1 MLCSQMPAGTNGQ
14 QTLLQLQPAEIKG
27 SERGRPAN
35 LTPELGEIDQR
46 PQPATRRQV
55 SKCSHQR
62 LVTKWCVCSVAQSCL
77 TLCDPMDCSPPGSSV
92 HGDSPGK
99 NTGGRC
105 HALLQGIFPTQ
116 GSNPGLP
123 LWRQILYRLSHQGSP
138 FPHRRRPMMT
148 ACSFCPEILF
158 VIEFKLMHLGFSRD
172 LIISAAKNWHYITPI
187 VTTFP
192 PIDY

>member
-35 LTPELGEIDQR
+35 LTPELGKIDQR

-62 LVTKWCVCSVAQSCL
+62 LVTKWCVCSIAQSCL

-99 NTGGRC
+99 NTGVGW
-105 HALLQGIFPTQ
+105 HALLQGIFLTQ
-116 GSNPGLP
+116 ELKRGL
-123 LWRQILYRLSHQGSP
+123 LHCMRILYQLS
-138 FPHRRRPMMT
+138 
-148 ACSFCPEILF
+148 
-158 VIEFKLMHLGFSRD
+158 
-172 LIISAAKNWHYITPI
+172 Y
-187 VTTFP
+187 
-192 PIDY
+192 

>member
-62 LVTKWCVCSVAQSCL
+62 LVTKWCVCSVAQSSLIYFEFIFVYGVRNCSNFIL
-77 TLCDPMDCSPPGSSV
+77 LHAAVQFSQHHLLKRLCAPFSILASFF
-92 HGDSPGK
+92 K
-99 NTGGRC
+99 N
-105 HALLQGIFPTQ
+105 
-116 GSNPGLP
+116 
-123 LWRQILYRLSHQGSP
+123 
-138 FPHRRRPMMT
+138 
-148 ACSFCPEILF
+148 
-158 VIEFKLMHLGFSRD
+158 
-172 LIISAAKNWHYITPI
+172 
-187 VTTFP
+187 
-192 PIDY
+192 

>member
-14 QTLLQLQPAEIKG
+14 QMLLQLQPAEIKG
-27 SERGRPAN
+27 LERGRPAN

-77 TLCDPMDCSPPGSSV
+77 TLCDPTDCSPPGSSV

-99 NTGGRC
+99 NTGVGW
-105 HALLQGIFPTQ
+105 HALLQGIFLTQ
-116 GSNPGLP
+116 ESKRGILHCM
-123 LWRQILYRLSHQGSP
+123 RILYQLS
-138 FPHRRRPMMT
+138 
-148 ACSFCPEILF
+148 
-158 VIEFKLMHLGFSRD
+158 
-172 LIISAAKNWHYITPI
+172 Y
-187 VTTFP
+187 
-192 PIDY
+192 

>member
-35 LTPELGEIDQR
+35 LTPELGKIDQR

-99 NTGGRC
+99 NTGVGW

-116 GSNPGLP
+116 GWNLSLLCLLHWQAGSSP
-123 LWRQILYRLSHQGSP
+123 LGYLGRLCLNKTILQQKTQFWTLLLQVI
-138 FPHRRRPMMT
+138 FPD
-148 ACSFCPEILF
+148 S
-158 VIEFKLMHLGFSRD
+158 
-172 LIISAAKNWHYITPI
+172 
-187 VTTFP
+187 
-192 PIDY
+192 